1 MNKIEFKAM
10 GCHMS
15 VTLDS
20 SSLHNKERLGR
31 VPGWFEAWEQS
42 LSRFRPDS
50 ELSRVNQQAGEAIH
64 VSQEFLDVLQIAL
77 EVENRSHGLV
87 TPRVLDALVLAGY
100 DRSFDEL
107 SKDTVSRIP
116 KNNGGQAVL
125 DPIEWSNDPR
135 TIRLPSHMHLDFG
148 GVAKGWAAH
157 QAMLRLKSY
166 GPVLI
171 DAGGDIAISGL
182 QSDRQPWPVAIAD
195 PFKPDTDLE
204 TLHLGRCGVA
214 TSGTDYRRWKQD
226 GEWRHHI
233 IDPRTG
239 KPAQTDVISATIVAS
254 NVMDAEM
261 AAKITLISGSQS
273 GMAWLEGN
281 PAFAGLLV
289 LENGT
294 RLYSQRMANYLWRTS

>member
-1 MNKIEFKAM
+1 MNTIEFKAM
-10 GCHMS
+10 GCQMS
-15 VTLDS
+15 VILDS
-20 SSLHNKERLGR
+20 SSPRNKERLGR
-31 VPGWFEAWEQS
+31 IPGWFEAWEQS

-50 ELSRVNQQAGEAIH
+50 ELSRVNQQPGETIP
-64 VSQEFLDVLQIAL
+64 VSQDFLDVLRIAL
-77 EVENRSHGLV
+77 DVEVRSHGMV

-100 DRSFDEL
+100 DRSFEEL
-107 SKDTVSRIP
+107 AKDTMSTVP
-116 KNNGGQAVL
+116 NKNGVTVTT
-125 DPIEWSNDPR
+125 PIDWSADRR
-135 TIRLPSHMHLDFG
+135 TIRLPSHVHLDFG
-148 GVAKGWAAH
+148 GFAKGWAAQ
-157 QAMLRLKSY
+157 QASLRLKSY
-166 GPVLI
+166 GPVLV

-182 QSDRQPWPVAIAD
+182 QSDQQPWSVAIAD
-195 PFKPDTDLE
+195 PFKPDSDLE
-204 TLHLGRCGVA
+204 TLRLGRCGVA

-239 KPAQTDVISATIVAS
+239 KPAQTDVISATIVAP

-281 PAFAGLLV
+281 PSFAGLLV

-294 RLYSQRMANYLWRTS
+294 RLFSQRMANYLWRSS